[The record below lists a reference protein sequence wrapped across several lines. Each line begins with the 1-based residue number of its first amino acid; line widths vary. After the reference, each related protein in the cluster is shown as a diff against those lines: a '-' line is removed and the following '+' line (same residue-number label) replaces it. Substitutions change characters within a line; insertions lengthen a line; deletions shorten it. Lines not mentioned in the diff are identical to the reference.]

1 VIALKILF
9 ATYDVGLSGGARAIF
24 KVAEGLKERNYDVVI
39 LTLGGDSSWISS
51 RVPVQ
56 YVKYKI
62 PGVLK
67 LPLSLG
73 KMIFFRQIRT
83 AEVYPIELEGI
94 SKKIGIHLDLVRPLA
109 EALMDINPDVAVA
122 TWYPTALAVW
132 LSGVERRLFF
142 VQDFPDV
149 VKEYTGEYGLKVFEK
164 VLQLP
169 FFFLANS
176 SYTKE
181 LILSHNMDARVKV
194 TGVGVDIE
202 TFYPRN
208 HKMIDS
214 SGKPIIMAILRSA
227 SFKGAR
233 IALKSLNIVNRK
245 IPIYALLV
253 VESKTDYVKKLFN
266 EEKPTFRYTIYRNV
280 DDDTLAKLYSSSD
293 VFIFTSYRESFG
305 LPPLEAMACGTPVVT
320 TDCGG
325 NRDYAVNGYNAL
337 VVPPGDPQEIARAVV
352 ELLKNGNLRE
362 RLIDAGL
369 VTAKQWKWDKVID
382 RFDDVLRNINQ

>member
-1 VIALKILF
+1 
-9 ATYDVGLSGGARAIF
+9 
-24 KVAEGLKERNYDVVI
+24 
-39 LTLGGDSSWISS
+39 
-51 RVPVQ
+51 
-56 YVKYKI
+56 
-62 PGVLK
+62 
-67 LPLSLG
+67 
-73 KMIFFRQIRT
+73 
-83 AEVYPIELEGI
+83 
-94 SKKIGIHLDLVRPLA
+94 
-109 EALMDINPDVAVA
+109 
-122 TWYPTALAVW
+122 
-132 LSGVERRLFF
+132 
-142 VQDFPDV
+142 

-176 SYTKE
+176 SYTEE

-214 SGKPIIMAILRSA
+214 SGKPIVMAILRSA

-233 IALKSLNIVNRK
+233 IALQSLNIVNRK
-245 IPIYALLV
+245 IPIYAILV
-253 VESKTDYVKKLFN
+253 VEGKTDYVKKLFN
-266 EEKPTFRYTIYRNV
+266 EEKPTFKYTIYRNV

-352 ELLKNGNLRE
+352 ELLTNGNLRE

-369 VTAKQWKWDKVID
+369 ATAKQWTWDNVVD
-382 RFDDVLRNINQ
+382 RFDDVLKNINQ